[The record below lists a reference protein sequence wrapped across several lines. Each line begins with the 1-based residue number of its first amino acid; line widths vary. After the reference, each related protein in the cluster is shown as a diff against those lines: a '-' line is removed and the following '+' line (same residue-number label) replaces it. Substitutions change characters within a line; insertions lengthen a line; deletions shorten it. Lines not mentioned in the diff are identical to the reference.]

1 MKNPVF
7 PILLALLLLAP
18 PLRASA
24 PRLEAVGTN
33 LAYDAFAILNLR
45 ARIALAPRIALDI
58 PVAWSLWDWRTDLGL
73 RTVALQPR
81 AMYHLG
87 ATRRLRHSAGVTIG
101 AAWYNFRR
109 SHRRYQDTG
118 MPLLTAG
125 IAYSCVLPLADR
137 WFAELSLSAG
147 YAQTRY
153 REFVNIADGAELRRG
168 TLRYF
173 GPTELGI
180 SLCYTL

>member
-7 PILLALLLLAP
+7 PLLLALLLAAP

-33 LAYDAFAILNLR
+33 LAYDAFAVLNLQ
-45 ARIALAPRIALDI
+45 AHLALAPRISLVV

-81 AMYHLG
+81 VMYDLG
-87 ATRRLRHSAGVTIG
+87 ATSRLLHKAGVTIG

-118 MPLLTAG
+118 MPLLCAA
-125 IAYSCVLPLADR
+125 IAYTCTIPLAER
-137 WFAELSLSAG
+137 WCAELTLAAG

-153 REFVNIADGAELRRG
+153 REFSNDAGGAELRRG

-173 GPTELGI
+173 GPTALGI
-180 SLCYTL
+180 SLCYRL

>member
-7 PILLALLLLAP
+7 PLLLALLLAAP

-33 LAYDAFAILNLR
+33 LAYDAFAVLNLQ
-45 ARIALAPRIALDI
+45 AHLALAPRISLVV

-81 AMYHLG
+81 VMYDLG
-87 ATRRLRHSAGVTIG
+87 ATSRLLHKAGVTIG

-118 MPLLTAG
+118 MPLLCAA
-125 IAYSCVLPLADR
+125 IAYTCTIPLAER
-137 WFAELSLSAG
+137 WCAELTLAAG

-153 REFVNIADGAELRRG
+153 REFRNDAGGAELRRG

-180 SLCYTL
+180 SLCYRL